1 MSKLK
6 KIILSGLLLAILIV
20 FDRFISIKT
29 MYLQVSFRFLPI
41 MIAAI
46 ILGPKYS
53 TAIAALGDLIGALLW
68 PFGAYFVGFT
78 IVDAIVG
85 LIYGLLL
92 YNKNEGEFFEGK
104 KLLIRLAISSA
115 LVLWIVDLPCM
126 SLMLSLLY
134 GNAFLVVLT
143 GRLVTKLVMFP
154 IQIAIIFFLS
164 KYIKELSLKYL
175 YTETEE

>member
-29 MYLQVSFRFLPI
+29 MYLQVSFSFLPI

-164 KYIKELSLKYL
+164 KYIKELSINHL

>member
-1 MSKLK
+1 
-6 KIILSGLLLAILIV
+6 
-20 FDRFISIKT
+20 
-29 MYLQVSFRFLPI
+29 MYLQVSFSFLPI
-41 MIAAI
+41 LIAAI

>member
-1 MSKLK
+1 MSKTK

-29 MYLQVSFRFLPI
+29 MYLQVSFSFLPI

-164 KYIKELSLKYL
+164 KYIKELSINHL

>member
-1 MSKLK
+1 MSKQK
-6 KIILSGLLLAILIV
+6 KIILSGLLLAVLIV

-29 MYLQVSFRFLPI
+29 QYLQISLSFLPI

-53 TAIAALGDLIGALLW
+53 VAIAALGDLIGALLW
-68 PFGAYFVGFT
+68 PFGSYFVGFT

-85 LIYGLLL
+85 LIYGLFL
-92 YNKNEGEFFEGK
+92 YNKTEGEFFEGK
-104 KLLIRLAISSA
+104 SLLIRLCISSA
-115 LVLWIVDLPCM
+115 LVLWVVELPCM

-143 GRLVTKLVMFP
+143 GRIVTKLVMFP
-154 IQIAIIFFLS
+154 IQIAIMFFLS
-164 KYIKELSLKYL
+164 KYIKILCKKYL
-175 YTETEE
+175 YTDLEA

>member
-1 MSKLK
+1 MSKQK

-29 MYLQVSFRFLPI
+29 QYLQVSLSFLPI
-41 MIAAI
+41 ILAAM

-53 TAIAALGDLIGALLW
+53 CAIATLGDLIGALLW
-68 PFGAYFVGFT
+68 PFGSYFIGFT

-85 LIYGLLL
+85 LIYGLFL

-104 KLLIRLAISSA
+104 SLITRLCISSA
-115 LVLWIVDLPCM
+115 LVLWVVELPCM

-143 GRLVTKLVMFP
+143 GRLLTKIIMFP
-154 IQIAIIFFLS
+154 IQIGIIYFLS
-164 KYIKELSLKYL
+164 KYIKSLSNKYL
-175 YTETEE
+175 YTDLEA

>member
-1 MSKLK
+1 MSKTK
-6 KIILSGLLLAILIV
+6 KIILAGLLLAILIV

-29 MYLQVSFRFLPI
+29 QYLQVSFSFLPI

-68 PFGAYFVGFT
+68 PFGSYFVGFT

-92 YNKNEGEFFEGK
+92 YNKTPGEFFEGK

-115 LVLWIVDLPCM
+115 LVLWLVELPGM

-143 GRLVTKLVMFP
+143 GRLVTKLIMFP
-154 IQIAIIFFLS
+154 VQIAIIFFLS
-164 KYIKELSLKYL
+164 KYIKNLSNKYL
-175 YTETEE
+175 YIDEA